1 MAVCDIQLEYRSIH
15 KVCAFGSVLNSPLRI
30 RNRANYCD
38 WRLVVPNYGNLK
50 DNVFD
55 LLISDEMID
64 LGCRIIKT
72 QKGGEEYL
80 IIGFRRRGARNRLKA
95 SDKIIKGQGSAE

>member
-38 WRLVVPNYGNLK
+38 LVVPNYGNIK

-80 IIGFRRRGARNRLKA
+80 IIGFLRRVARNRLKA
-95 SDKIIKGQGSAE
+95 SDKIIKAQGSAE